1 MRSTNALSP
10 QAESKPKTCAART
23 DAIRLLRRSA
33 ICGRCSKSI
42 LLRAVTPAL
51 RTERSSS
58 ALLWLVNE
66 RTPFESKTYAE
77 QAPSRVISIAPS
89 ISLTTNMVAD
99 GWAHRGISAPSVFES
114 HSFAAAL
121 EISQIG
127 RASGRERVCQ
137 YV

>member
-23 DAIRLLRRSA
+23 DAIRLLRRSS
-33 ICGRCSKSI
+33 ICGRCSKSS

-66 RTPFESKTYAE
+66 RTPFESQPYAE
-77 QAPSRVISIAPS
+77 QSRSEEHTSELQSLMRISYAVFR
-89 ISLTTNMVAD
+89 LKQKNM
-99 GWAHRGISAPSVFES
+99 H
-114 HSFAAAL
+114 
-121 EISQIG
+121 
-127 RASGRERVCQ
+127 
-137 YV
+137 

>member
-1 MRSTNALSP
+1 MRISDWS
-10 QAESKPKTCAART
+10 S
-23 DAIRLLRRSA
+23 DV
-33 ICGRCSKSI
+33 CSSD
-42 LLRAVTPAL
+42 LL

-77 QAPSRVISIAPS
+77 QSPSRVISIAPS

-121 EISQIG
+121 EIS
-127 RASGRERVCQ
+127 RLTFLVSGSESDTESPAFARSAERRVGKECVSECR
-137 YV
+137 YRW